1 MSEKFPLVSIITIVY
16 NDKNHIKETMDSV
29 VGQDYERLEYII
41 IDGNS
46 KDGTRETITEYI
58 QHCAHITLQ
67 ESNEIQTDKIALDNT
82 QATHTHSTRF
92 YLEAIHKDKPHL
104 SFKFLS
110 ERDSGIYDAMN
121 KGIDLATGEWCNFMN
136 CGDRFYD
143 LSVLRNI
150 APLLDEQ
157 YGVID
162 GGVEI
167 VYDENYKKIKY
178 YNIVF
183 GPFKIEFCHHQASF
197 IQTHLL
203 KKYLY
208 DKEFKI
214 RGEIDFFSKVF
225 INNYKWK
232 KIQTIIATYNTLG
245 ISSKITF
252 TQFMEDILVG
262 IKYMKYYFF
271 THTLYYLFYILPRV
285 CIRNILPKKIAN
297 FIRQRLK

>member
-1 MSEKFPLVSIITIVY
+1 MKMSEKFPLVSIITIVY

-136 CGDRFYD
+136 CGDRFYNH
-143 LSVLRNI
+143 S
-150 APLLDEQ
+150 
-157 YGVID
+157 
-162 GGVEI
+162 
-167 VYDENYKKIKY
+167 
-178 YNIVF
+178 
-183 GPFKIEFCHHQASF
+183 
-197 IQTHLL
+197 T
-203 KKYLY
+203 
-208 DKEFKI
+208 I
-214 RGEIDFFSKVF
+214 RELFESYF
-225 INNYKWK
+225 INC
-232 KIQTIIATYNTLG
+232 G
-245 ISSKITF
+245 
-252 TQFMEDILVG
+252 G
-262 IKYMKYYFF
+262 GG
-271 THTLYYLFYILPRV
+271 
-285 CIRNILPKKIAN
+285 
-297 FIRQRLK
+297 

>member
-46 KDGTRETITEYI
+46 KDGTKECIQSYISTLCDITHKDEGRFYM
-58 QHCAHITLQ
+58 
-67 ESNEIQTDKIALDNT
+67 E
-82 QATHTHSTRF
+82 ATHRTKANF
-92 YLEAIHKDKPHL
+92 A
-104 SFKFLS
+104 FKFLS

-232 KIQTIIATYNTLG
+232 KIQTIIATYNT
-245 ISSKITF
+245 
-252 TQFMEDILVG
+252 
-262 IKYMKYYFF
+262 
-271 THTLYYLFYILPRV
+271 
-285 CIRNILPKKIAN
+285 
-297 FIRQRLK
+297 